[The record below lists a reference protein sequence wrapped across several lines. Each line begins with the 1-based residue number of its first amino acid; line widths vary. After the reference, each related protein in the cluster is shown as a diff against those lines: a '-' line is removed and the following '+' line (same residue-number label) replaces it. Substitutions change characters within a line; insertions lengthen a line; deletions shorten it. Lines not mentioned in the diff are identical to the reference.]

1 MKYTHAHAREVIFVI
16 RETMRPSKDNLVHEV
31 LSGHNVKWNNLF
43 FLLWRKERG
52 EGQDE
57 IFFLERIENFGRFG
71 KFFNCEP
78 VQFRDLNSYLG

>member
-43 FLLWRKERG
+43 FYGEREREKG
-52 EGQDE
+52 RTR
-57 IFFLERIENFGRFG
+57 FFFSRGLKILDGLVNFLIANPCSF
-71 KFFNCEP
+71 
-78 VQFRDLNSYLG
+78 VI